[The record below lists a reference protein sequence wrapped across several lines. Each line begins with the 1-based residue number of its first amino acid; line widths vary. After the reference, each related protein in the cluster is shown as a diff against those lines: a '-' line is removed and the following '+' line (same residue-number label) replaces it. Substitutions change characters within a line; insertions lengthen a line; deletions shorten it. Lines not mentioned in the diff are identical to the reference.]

1 MDITTMLKN
10 AVESGILDPVKLQ
23 EELEM
28 YEIKKYLDQ
37 HPYDIW
43 QGKNGYW
50 YTYLPPKDADP
61 TAKRR
66 LVKKK
71 TESSVQQTIVA
82 FYKGLENI
90 HLVKDVFNEWI
101 AEKSKYSEIS
111 DQTITKYK
119 ADYKKCFVG
128 TVFNESDISK
138 ITSNDIEKFVKDTIH
153 EHHLTQKAWSNVR
166 IVLSGIFRRAK
177 SKCYTDL
184 SISSVLEDIE
194 LSKKIFQVNTVAENE
209 QIFRPDELDK
219 IKKYVHE
226 HGERLTD
233 MAIIL
238 AMSTGMRVGEIVVLK
253 QSDIHENYIDVNKTE
268 IRYKDAEGIFHT
280 EIQNFTKTKAGLRK
294 VVIQD
299 NVHEIIKTINRL
311 NDGGEFL
318 FMHDNGQLLR
328 GTSVSK
334 RLRSLCSYVGI
345 PVRSTHKI
353 RRAYATKLINNHVDE
368 KIVMKQM
375 GHTDITTTKKY
386 YYYNDK
392 TETEA
397 IHQIKDALKSVC

>member
-1 MDITTMLKN
+1 M
-10 AVESGILDPVKLQ
+10 
-23 EELEM
+23 
-28 YEIKKYLDQ
+28 
-37 HPYDIW
+37 
-43 QGKNGYW
+43 
-50 YTYLPPKDADP
+50 
-61 TAKRR
+61 
-66 LVKKK
+66 
-71 TESSVQQTIVA
+71 
-82 FYKGLENI
+82 
-90 HLVKDVFNEWI
+90 
-101 AEKSKYSEIS
+101 
-111 DQTITKYK
+111 
-119 ADYKKCFVG
+119 
-128 TVFNESDISK
+128 
-138 ITSNDIEKFVKDTIH
+138 
-153 EHHLTQKAWSNVR
+153 
-166 IVLSGIFRRAK
+166 
-177 SKCYTDL
+177 
-184 SISSVLEDIE
+184 EDIE

-299 NVHEIIKTINRL
+299 DVHEIIETINRL